1 MIRHFTDYR
10 AYQSALKRLS
20 RDLFPR
26 AMADTL
32 NSVGKAVHN
41 RSIRNARGRF
51 TLRNTYTVR
60 SIRFSPAKVRSSG
73 KVGYSQTGSISPYL
87 PMQETGATV
96 RARRRRIPI
105 PTRAAR
111 TSGLKTKPVARRYRM
126 NQIGRIGRGSKFFF
140 IPLRKPGLFTR
151 KGRRL
156 IMIRDVSVRSYRLR
170 PTHWHTDAVR
180 KFGKRSVME
189 QVFVREAKK
198 QLGHIR

>member
-1 MIRHFTDYR
+1 MTRHYTDYR
-10 AYQSALKRLS
+10 AYQAALKRLT
-20 RDLFPR
+20 RDGFPK
-26 AMADTL
+26 AMAATL
-32 NSVGKAVHN
+32 NVTGRAVN
-41 RSIRNARGRF
+41 SRSIRNVRERF

-87 PMQETGATV
+87 PTQEAGATI
-96 RARRRRIPI
+96 RARRRKIAI

-126 NQIGRIGRGSKFFF
+126 NQIGRVGRGSKFFF
-140 IPLRKPGLFTR
+140 LPLRKPGLFTR
-151 KGRRL
+151 KGKRL
-156 IMIRDVSVRSYRLR
+156 IMIRDVSVHSYRLR

-198 QLGHIR
+198 QLGMIR